1 MNDLKFAFRQLLKN
15 PGFTVVAV
23 LTLALGIG
31 ANTAIFAQ
39 INELLLLPLPVKD
52 PSNLLGVVLVDQTGD
67 FASQNM
73 PYPIYQDYREQ
84 SAGVFKSLA
93 AYATVFTPAEIA
105 AEPRFAVAQLASADY
120 FSTLGVVPALGRFFL
135 ADDDRAAE
143 QSPVVVLSH
152 ACWRNWFNADPA
164 VIGKT
169 LVLRP
174 AYVEPLTCTIVGVAP
189 TNFSGLEQP
198 GPQFWIPAVMEEHFK
213 RAMSVN
219 FRMVGRLTPGMTR
232 RHAATAMDV
241 VVAAVSMK
249 HGGKVIPGY
258 ENEGIF
264 RSDLRT
270 ELRQAALGTWGAF
283 RPVATLRK
291 ARRLALGAAGLVLLI
306 ACANIANLLLARA
319 ERRRKENAIRLS
331 LGASRTRILRLLL
344 TESLLLSLF
353 GGAVGLLVAQWSNH
367 LLMTLKPGDVDLL
380 VSTRI
385 DLRATSFSF
394 LIALISGLVIG
405 SIPAWR
411 GSRQDPN
418 LALKGQAGGG
428 PAHGL
433 RLNDWFASAQIALS
447 LVLLIAAGL
456 CLRSFANLLSLN
468 PGFDTQNLVVAPVD
482 FHGVPE
488 ATAPAHYHD
497 LVQRLTAVPGI
508 KSVSWTR
515 GFPLLGGGGMSV
527 PVDEIQG
534 YEPKRD
540 EFLSVEFTQTGPRY
554 FETVGMRVAVA
565 PNRPLRSQDSLVW
578 VNQAFVRRYWPGQN
592 PVGRRVG
599 HWLVEGVVEDSQIR
613 NLWDKP
619 GPYLF
624 LQQADPN
631 AASGVL
637 MIRTSG
643 NPSAAVKSI
652 RAELQGMDPQIDLSR
667 MKTMRQVIG
676 KSLASQEFMLA
687 LLSGFAACAL
697 ALAIIGIY
705 GVISYLVTQRTRD
718 IGIRIALGAQR
729 MNVAVWVMRQ
739 GLALTLLGLA
749 LGLAGSWAATRLL
762 ASALFGISP
771 TDPTTFVAVSTL
783 LAGAACLACWL
794 PARRATKVDPMKALR
809 CE

>member
-1 MNDLKFAFRQLLKN
+1 
-15 PGFTVVAV
+15 
-23 LTLALGIG
+23 
-31 ANTAIFAQ
+31 
-39 INELLLLPLPVKD
+39 
-52 PSNLLGVVLVDQTGD
+52 
-67 FASQNM
+67 
-73 PYPIYQDYREQ
+73 
-84 SAGVFKSLA
+84 
-93 AYATVFTPAEIA
+93 
-105 AEPRFAVAQLASADY
+105 
-120 FSTLGVVPALGRFFL
+120 
-135 ADDDRAAE
+135 
-143 QSPVVVLSH
+143 
-152 ACWRNWFNADPA
+152 
-164 VIGKT
+164 
-169 LVLRP
+169 
-174 AYVEPLTCTIVGVAP
+174 
-189 TNFSGLEQP
+189 
-198 GPQFWIPAVMEEHFK
+198 
-213 RAMSVN
+213 
-219 FRMVGRLTPGMTR
+219 
-232 RHAATAMDV
+232 
-241 VVAAVSMK
+241 MK
-249 HGGKVIPGY
+249 HDGRVIPGY
-258 ENEGIF
+258 QNEGIF

-270 ELRQAALGTWGAF
+270 ELRPAALGTWGAF
-283 RPVATLRK
+283 RPLATLRM
-291 ARRLALGAAGLVLLI
+291 ARLLALGAAALVLLI

-319 ERRRKENAIRLS
+319 ERRRKETAIRLS
-331 LGASRTRILRLLL
+331 LGASRGRILRLLL
-344 TESLLLSLF
+344 TESLLLSLV

-380 VSTRI
+380 VSARI

-418 LALKGQAGGG
+418 FALKGHAVGG

-482 FHGVPE
+482 FHSVPD
-488 ATAPAHYHD
+488 ATAPAHYHE
-497 LVQRLTAVPGI
+497 LVHGLMAVPGI

-515 GFPLLGGGGMSV
+515 VFPLLEGGMSV
-527 PVDEIQG
+527 PVEEIQG

-540 EFLSVEFTQTGPRY
+540 EFLSVEFTQVGPGY
-554 FETVGMRVAVA
+554 FETVGIRLAVA
-565 PNRPLRSQDSLVW
+565 PNRPLGNQDSLAW

-592 PVGRRVG
+592 PVGRHVG
-599 HWLVEGVVEDSQIR
+599 PWLVEGVVEDSQIR

-624 LQQADPN
+624 LQQAEPS

-643 NPSAAVKSI
+643 NPSASMKPI
-652 RAELQGMDPQIDLSR
+652 RAALQRMDPQIDLSR
-667 MKTMRQVIG
+667 LKTMRQVIG
-676 KSLASQEFMLA
+676 KSLAGQEFMLA
-687 LLSGFAACAL
+687 LVSGFAACAL

-729 MNVAVWVMRQ
+729 MNVAAWVMRQ

-794 PARRATKVDPMKALR
+794 PARRATRVDPMEALR
-809 CE
+809 YE